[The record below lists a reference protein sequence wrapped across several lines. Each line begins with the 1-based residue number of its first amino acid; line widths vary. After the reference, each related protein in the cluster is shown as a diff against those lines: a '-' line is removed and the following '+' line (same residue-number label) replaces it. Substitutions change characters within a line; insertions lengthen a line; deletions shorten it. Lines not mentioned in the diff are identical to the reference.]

1 MSSSRRSLDG
11 GRKRASTGPGRAAE
25 LRRQVL
31 AVAADVPLFVTAP
44 LIRRWHCQWGATSAE
59 VASAM
64 PGDDLLPPA
73 QYRCTRAIT
82 IEAPARAVWP
92 WLVQVGCRR
101 AGFYS
106 NDLLDNFGHPS
117 AREIVP
123 ELQHLDVGQWVSMSP
138 TPSDTTAF
146 KVDSFEVN
154 RWLLWRK
161 ADSTWAWTLTEL
173 DGNRTRLV
181 TRVQALY
188 DWAKPTSAVLAL
200 LLMEF
205 GDFAMMR
212 RMLRGIKE
220 RTETLHRQNPKPTFA
235 DGPEHEV
242 SRPTDESA
250 R

>member
-1 MSSSRRSLDG
+1 MPPSRGPVDGQKKQKRAERGSRRVTRS
-11 GRKRASTGPGRAAE
+11 E

-31 AVAADVPLFVTAP
+31 AVAADVPLFVIAP
-44 LIRRWHCQWGATSAE
+44 LVRRWHCRWGAMPTE
-59 VASAM
+59 VTSAM
-64 PGDDLLPPA
+64 PGDDLLPRA

-82 IEAPARAVWP
+82 IDAPARAVWP

-106 NDLLDNFGHPS
+106 NDLLDNLGQPS

-123 ELQHLDVGQWVSMSP
+123 ELQDLDVGQWVPMSP
-138 TPSDTTAF
+138 TPSDSTAF
-146 KVDSFEVN
+146 SVDSFEVN

-161 ADSTWAWTLTEL
+161 PDSTWAWTLTEL
-173 DGNRTRLV
+173 DDSRTRLV
-181 TRVQALY
+181 TRVHACY
-188 DWAKPTSAVLAL
+188 DWGKPASALLAI

-220 RTETLHRQNPKPTFA
+220 RAEALQRQNP
-235 DGPEHEV
+235 
-242 SRPTDESA
+242 
-250 R
+250 